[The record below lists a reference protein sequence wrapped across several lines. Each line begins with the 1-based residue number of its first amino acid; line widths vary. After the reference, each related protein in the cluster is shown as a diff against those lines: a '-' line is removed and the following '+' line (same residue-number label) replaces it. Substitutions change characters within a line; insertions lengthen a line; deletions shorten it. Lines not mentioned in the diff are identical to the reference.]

1 MRFRTA
7 IANVSLLTKIIRALS
22 ALAKTCVIQLSQE
35 QLRFIVPGHESAT
48 GVQVWS
54 QVKTGTLFEGYRIE
68 SNMNNE
74 IWVEVNLD
82 ALHRVLKSADTAV
95 GDGKSEAFLSDAE
108 VTLKLGKNNSQPIW
122 SFGVRG
128 YTATR
133 KQMCITHE
141 INVKILS
148 ARRQQELEEPLC
160 PQPDIHVILPNLLDL
175 RNVVA
180 RMGHLGD
187 DMEVSAN
194 HEGKLELSVKGGA
207 VNLAT
212 TWKELRLPS
221 VNGES
226 SFYPEGEEVTPPPA
240 PPDSQMFSTT
250 VTVKGLLKFLTSHC
264 ISQDAIM
271 CICEDHCVITYVYI
285 GPIED
290 AEGVLTFYIPG
301 KVKGN

>member
-226 SFYPEGEEVTPPPA
+226 SFSEVTPPPA

-250 VTVKGLLKFLTSHC
+250 VTVKGLLRFLTSHC

-271 CICEDHCVITYVYI
+271 CICENHCVITYVYI

-301 KVKGN
+301 KDKGN